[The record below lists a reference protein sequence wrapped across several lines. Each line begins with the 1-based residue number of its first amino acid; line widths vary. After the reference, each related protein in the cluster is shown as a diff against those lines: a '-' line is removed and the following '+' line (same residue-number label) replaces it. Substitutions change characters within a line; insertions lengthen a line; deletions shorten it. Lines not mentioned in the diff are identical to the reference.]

1 MGGKD
6 AVAGLLA
13 IDGSARAIVSSGYSN
28 DPVMADY
35 SKYGFV
41 GVLPKPYKMEELAM
55 SIKQTMAKDDLLNHR
70 ERPKGR
76 A

>member
-1 MGGKD
+1 
-6 AVAGLLA
+6 
-13 IDGSARAIVSSGYSN
+13 
-28 DPVMADY
+28 MADY